1 MQDTERWS
9 GPIGRTGAVIPAMVR
24 PWANQRER
32 DGRSDDKRDGDPAGY
47 PDHPR
52 AISDHVAHGAVRA
65 DLEQLFRRLL
75 FNVLAGNRDDHL
87 RNHGFLRLREGWR
100 LAPAFDLNP
109 ARELREHALAVDG
122 TTTAPNLPAAFAT
135 HRLYG
140 LSEARGREIAR
151 EVDRAVSR
159 WPDVARAHGIS
170 ATEQATVG
178 AVIMS
183 LPTELGG

>member
-1 MQDTERWS
+1 VAETSLLTLGDH
-9 GPIGRTGAVIPAMVR
+9 GRTFVSHR
-24 PWANQRER
+24 FDRTES
-32 DGRSDDKRDGDPAGY
+32 GRRLFASGMTMTGKGNGDPAGY
-47 PDHPR
+47 PDLAR

-65 DLEQLFRRLL
+65 DRERLFRRLL

-87 RNHGFLRLREGWR
+87 RNHGFLRLPEGCR

-122 TTTAPNLPAAFAT
+122 ATTAPNVPAAFAT

-140 LSEARGREIAR
+140 LPEARGRKIAR

-159 WPDVARAHGIS
+159 WQRSPATTASRRRSRRRS
-170 ATEQATVG
+170 APW
-178 AVIMS
+178 S
-183 LPTELGG
+183 